1 MGVLYGVASD
11 ISSILKVTGKRVPG
25 DVDSALMLW

>member
-1 MGVLYGVASD
+1 MGVLYDVASD

-25 DVDSALMLW
+25 DVDSAFMLW